1 MSRVPVAPSG
11 VAIPDDALVVMQV
24 DGRPVLFRY
33 SDFAVSGDGTGDM
46 LKSVYDTNND
56 GKVNAAS
63 VADSANAV
71 SWSNVSGKPS
81 TFTPSA
87 HVHAASDVTSGT
99 FADARVS
106 ESSVTQHEA
115 ALSIAIGQVSGFTD
129 NSANWD
135 AAFGWGDHASEGYIT
150 GYTVT
155 EGDVTAHESAL
166 TITESQISDLGA
178 YLTDITGQ
186 NVVDTAD
193 WPSGLDV
200 TELGYL
206 NGVSSAIQTQIDGKA
221 ASSHSHTLSDIT
233 DAGTAAAAATGD
245 FATAAQG
252 TKADTAHGWGDH
264 GAAGYLTGIT
274 GQSIEALSDVN
285 TMTPT
290 DGQVFTWDGANSRW
304 DAADAASGG
313 GKTAATLT
321 HTAGAIPLDVQ
332 AADVF
337 RFEADEY
344 TSGDAPTVVA
354 AARYRQV
361 GDFTIP
367 GPAIEDDVVLLF
379 VGGFGPL
386 SAPSGW
392 SEVYLKTTGTIRS
405 GIYSKRM
412 TSTPDT
418 TIDISTFSSNANEE
432 FHIFVLRGVA
442 DDAILDVP
450 IQTNLDVNAN
460 TNPPSITTSSNNA
473 LIIAATIDVHGGY
486 SSQTLP
492 GYTKTPGTAQY
503 IHSWRKELASAGT
516 EDPAEI
522 ASTLRSHND
531 FTMAVKPPT
540 GSGEKDYTFTFS
552 NIPASGIASGKI
564 DIELKTN
571 TGTVAFAGG
580 TVSWRGQVPA
590 FNEVGH
596 YLIGFDADASG
607 ITLWRIA

>member
-1 MSRVPVAPSG
+1 MALFFDRIGFETASTGTGAIVAGS
-11 VAIPDDALVVMQV
+11 ALEGMRTFAQAGAV
-24 DGRPVLFRY
+24 DGQSVRYLIEQGAAWELVEGVL
-33 SDFAVSGDGTGDM
+33 S
-46 LKSVYDTNND
+46 
-56 GKVNAAS
+56 AS
-63 VADSANAV
+63 ATTISRAN
-71 SWSNVSGKPS
+71 
-81 TFTPSA
+81 
-87 HVHAASDVTSGT
+87 
-99 FADARVS
+99 
-106 ESSVTQHEA
+106 
-115 ALSIAIGQVSGFTD
+115 
-129 NSANWD
+129 
-135 AAFGWGDHASEGYIT
+135 
-150 GYTVT
+150 
-155 EGDVTAHESAL
+155 
-166 TITESQISDLGA
+166 
-178 YLTDITGQ
+178 
-186 NVVDTAD
+186 
-193 WPSGLDV
+193 
-200 TELGYL
+200 
-206 NGVSSAIQTQIDGKA
+206 
-221 ASSHSHTLSDIT
+221 TLS
-233 DAGTAAAAATGD
+233 
-245 FATAAQG
+245 
-252 TKADTAHGWGDH
+252 
-264 GAAGYLTGIT
+264 
-274 GQSIEALSDVN
+274 SS
-285 TMTPT
+285 
-290 DGQVFTWDGANSRW
+290 NSGSPINL
-304 DAADAASGG
+304 ASGG
-313 GKTAATLT
+313 AQVFCVPMARDVNKTAATLT
-321 HTAGAIPLDVQ
+321 HTAGAITLDAQ
-332 AADVF
+332 AADLY

-344 TSGDAPTVVA
+344 VAGDAPDVVA

-367 GPAIEDDVVLLF
+367 GPAVEDDVVLLF

-392 SEVYLKTTGTIRS
+392 SEVYLKTTGTIKS

-473 LIIAATIDVHGGY
+473 LIIAATIDGHGGY